1 MYLLELVTFLVLFA
15 VASIV
20 ATALTEPGERE
31 EEERPLS
38 LAERRAS
45 RAAQVHM
52 DEFAKDATLSSVPW
66 LNQQLQRLE
75 LAPRIRVFIA
85 QASLEWTLGRLLL
98 TCLFSSMLT
107 LLLAQY
113 RFHSV
118 EFALALSTLAG
129 FLPLGYVYL
138 KRKQRFAKFEEE
150 LPQALDMIVN
160 ALRAGHSFNAAM
172 GLAVQECDEP
182 VKSEFRICF
191 EEQNYGLTLRT
202 ALGNMLER
210 IPMPDLRIAA
220 TAILIQ
226 KETGGNLA
234 EVLGKCSQVLRER
247 FRLQRD
253 IRVRTAHG
261 RITGWVI
268 SSLPLALLIILY
280 LLNPKMESVL
290 WTTDTGIRLL
300 WAAAGMMILG
310 ILAIRK
316 LMNIDI

>member
-1 MYLLELVTFLVLFA
+1 MLLLEIVTFVIAAA
-15 VASIV
+15 VAAILV
-20 ATALTEPGERE
+20 AAFTEPSDK

-45 RAAQVHM
+45 RASAVQV
-52 DEFAKDATLSSVPW
+52 DDFAKDATLSSVPW

-75 LAPRIRVFIA
+75 IAPRARVFIS
-85 QASLEWTLGRLLL
+85 QASLQWTLGRLIL
-98 TCLFSSMLT
+98 TCLVCAMLAMLVVRYQFRSFGFE
-107 LLLAQY
+107 LLIGILA
-113 RFHSV
+113 S
-118 EFALALSTLAG
+118 L
-129 FLPLGYVYL
+129 LPLGYVYI

-172 GLAVQECDEP
+172 GLAVEECDEP
-182 VKSEFRICF
+182 VKSEFGICF

-202 ALGNMLER
+202 ALENMIVR
-210 IPMPDLRIAA
+210 MPLQDLRIAA
-220 TAILIQ
+220 TASLIQ

-234 EVLGKCSQVLRER
+234 EVLGKCSRVIRER
-247 FRLQRD
+247 FRLQRE
-253 IRVRTAHG
+253 IRVRTAHA

-268 SSLPLALLIILY
+268 SMLPLALLVILY

-290 WTTDTGIRLL
+290 WTRDVGIKLL
-300 WAAAGMMILG
+300 WGAGGMMCLG

-316 LMNIDI
+316 LMNVDM